1 MPQSPG
7 TPGKL
12 PMIRKIGF
20 QLALFATC
28 AILIVGS
35 VSVLYMSASNRN
47 VINQIDT
54 ERSQMALT
62 TMNSMIKDYETQS
75 AAAAEHLAAN
85 AEVIHAV
92 QLGDAAAVKTAV
104 SQSMKQMAT
113 DVDFVTVVNG
123 QGVVIARTLD
133 DKTGD
138 SVTGQANVAKA
149 LKGETATVTET
160 GADIKLAIRT
170 GSPVKDSSGKIIGA
184 ISTGYSLVNTEFVD
198 KMKSMTGSEFTIL
211 WGTSVSIPRSSATAS
226 APSAQSW
233 IRKSPKPYSTKS
245 RSISARPIFWAFPT
259 RPPISQ
265 LWIPIIRRSVFI
277 SPVFLWRNPTRQ
289 CATPR

>member
-1 MPQSPG
+1 MIKSMKTSRHMPQSPG

-12 PMIRKIGF
+12 PMFRKIGF

-85 AEVIHAV
+85 AEVIHAM

-123 QGVVIARTLD
+123 QGGRDRVH
-133 DKTGD
+133 
-138 SVTGQANVAKA
+138 
-149 LKGETATVTET
+149 
-160 GADIKLAIRT
+160 
-170 GSPVKDSSGKIIGA
+170 
-184 ISTGYSLVNTEFVD
+184 
-198 KMKSMTGSEFTIL
+198 
-211 WGTSVSIPRSSATAS
+211 PR
-226 APSAQSW
+226 
-233 IRKSPKPYSTKS
+233 R
-245 RSISARPIFWAFPT
+245 
-259 RPPISQ
+259 
-265 LWIPIIRRSVFI
+265 
-277 SPVFLWRNPTRQ
+277 
-289 CATPR
+289 